1 MLAVVLVGM
10 SPARSAAAGA
20 RKSLAV
26 ASTRDVV
33 VDRSGARTRR
43 TTFTLEGLPVRGAYE
58 TLREDG
64 SGTRVVAARHPV
76 APPEVL
82 PVHARIDPATLP
94 HRIADALALDAVPI
108 PAAAPE
114 LVYLLVLGEP
124 VLAWETE
131 LPLERWPEP
140 THLRVWMSAMTGRLL
155 REEELVFSSRARIF
169 PDNPGKTPDPIE
181 VELDGVVADGPGVTL
196 SSPRLRSLNCLS
208 EAPAEHEPW
217 WEEGECYPAQ
227 LAVSDESGDFMLPLP
242 DVVRFEQ
249 NVQGSDLYAELSMF
263 AHAER
268 FFARMEALGA
278 PGFRCEQATLL
289 ANFRD
294 LEPSSSLPFS
304 PLNNAYYT
312 GECDPE
318 AGPTMLFG
326 QGSEVDF
333 GYDGDV
339 IYHELGHGMVAHLA
353 PEGLATKAMRGD
365 GLHNDARGINEG
377 FADYFSLMVTGDPE
391 LGEYVGRFW
400 ASNAKPYI
408 RTAEN
413 EKTCPKNVVGQE
425 HNDGEPIS
433 AALWA
438 ARRRAENPES
448 VDRLFLETL
457 ARLPGDATLDGT
469 GQVML
474 EVASELVAEGTMDD
488 ETADVL
494 YRALDARGLVDCP
507 RVITDLAAVRAGR
520 RLDLT
525 RVTEAV
531 TPFWPS
537 PMQVR
542 YVVPPGGDD
551 LVAQVVLKAGKD
563 TDPVIGL
570 VLLKRGDTPITY
582 TYDLVALDDP
592 ADTPP
597 EDGAP
602 PSDDVREVVM
612 VRGDWDEELALDHVA
627 ENEYRVTL
635 GGLQPGEVLH
645 LTVVDAGPAT
655 LTATD
660 FRVFSSADLP
670 PVEEEATGTTGE
682 GTTGE
687 SPGADDLA
695 VGTTT
700 SGCACTTLRS
710 RSAAPSSLFVAF
722 FAALVRRRGRRRS

>member
-1 MLAVVLVGM
+1 M
-10 SPARSAAAGA
+10 
-20 RKSLAV
+20 SLAV
-26 ASTRDVV
+26 AGTRDVIASTTGT
-33 VDRSGARTRR
+33 RIRR
-43 TTFTLEGLPVRGAYE
+43 TTFTLEGLPLRGAYE
-58 TLREDG
+58 TSRVRG
-64 SGTRVVAARHPV
+64 AHTRVVAARHPV
-76 APPEVL
+76 APPQVL
-82 PVHARIDPATLP
+82 PNQARIDPGTLP
-94 HRIADALALDAVPI
+94 LRVADALDLDDVPV

-114 LVYLLVLGEP
+114 LVYLMVLDEP
-124 VLAWETE
+124 VLAWEME

-140 THLRVWMSAMTGRLL
+140 THMRVWMSAMTGRLL
-155 REEELVFSSRARIF
+155 REEELVFASRARIF
-169 PDNPGKTPDPIE
+169 PDNPSKTPDPVE
-181 VELDGVVADGPGVTL
+181 VELLGVAAEGPGVPL
-196 SSPRLRSLNCLS
+196 ASSRLRSLNCL
-208 EAPAEHEPW
+208 AEEPEETEPW
-217 WEEGECYPAQ
+217 WEEGECYPVPTA
-227 LAVSDESGDFMLPLP
+227 LSDENGDYFMALP
-242 DVVRFEQ
+242 DVVRVDE
-249 NVQGSDLYAELSMF
+249 NVQGSDPYAELSMF

-268 FFARMEALGA
+268 FFSRMEALGA
-278 PGFRCEQATLL
+278 PGFRCELATLL

-318 AGPTMLFG
+318 SGPTMLFG

-339 IYHELGHGMVAHLA
+339 IYHELGHGMVAHLT
-353 PEGLATKAMRGD
+353 PEGLATKAMRED
-365 GLHNDARGINEG
+365 GLHNDARALNEG

-400 ASNAKPYI
+400 ASNSRPYI

-413 EKTCPKNVVGQE
+413 AKTCPKNVVGQE

-438 ARRRAENPES
+438 TRRRANDPEA

-474 EVASELVAEGTMDD
+474 QVAEELVAEGTMDAF
-488 ETADVL
+488 TQDVL
-494 YRALDARGLVDCP
+494 FRALDSRGLVDCP
-507 RVITDLAAVRAGR
+507 RVITDLASVRSGR

-525 RVTEAV
+525 RVTGAV

-542 YVVPPGGDD
+542 YVVPPGADD
-551 LVAQVVLKAGKD
+551 LVAQVVLEAGKS
-563 TDPVIGL
+563 TDPVIGRVL
-570 VLLKRGDTPITY
+570 VKRGDEPISY
-582 TYDLVALDDP
+582 TYDLVAVDEPSGDP
-592 ADTPP
+592 DAEPT
-597 EDGAP
+597 
-602 PSDDVREVVM
+602 DDVREVVM

-627 ENEYRVTL
+627 EHEYRVTL

-655 LTATD
+655 LTARD

-670 PVEEEATGTTGE
+670 EPEDGSTGTTGE
-682 GTTGE
+682 GSSGDAGE
-687 SPGADDLA
+687 TDGLS
-695 VGTTT
+695 VGTPA
-700 SGCACTTLRS
+700 SGCSCKAASGRPPLGSWLGLTL
-710 RSAAPSSLFVAF
+710 AIAW
-722 FAALVRRRGRRRS
+722 RRRATRRRR